1 MTKDSP
7 ITVVSSNELRMLMTA
22 LSARDNVRS
31 SQEIVLHDNAQGYL
45 TLKTWLEIMGVNGK
59 LKDALLSVHA
69 GGGLSRAMAND
80 DLFLRLQMLRKP
92 EDDEDDDYYLC
103 DGPPAT
109 DAV

>member
-31 SQEIVLHDNAQGYL
+31 SQEIVLHDDAQGYL
-45 TLKTWLEIMGVNGK
+45 TLKSWLNTMGVSGY
-59 LKDALLSVHA
+59 LRDALLSVHA

-103 DGPPAT
+103 DGPPAE